1 MYNVYPQRSLPT
13 TPSSPRKCN
22 SIAQSNFSGFNVCR
36 IYRSSHPPASITKGM
51 ALSVFFFFTSS
62 DVCVYERG
70 RRALNGDGC
79 GHCWVSLSLFIVFEI
94 FSIDDIQW
102 YFILL
107 FYLTTIDRGSN
118 LFIENI
124 IRDVPRDNNDPWKLA
139 ARSGLER
146 EVLLL
151 VQSARRRGGP

>member
-36 IYRSSHPPASITKGM
+36 IYRSRPSHQPRSQKGW
-51 ALSVFFFFTSS
+51 LCLCFFFFYFLQRLCLWKGEES
-62 DVCVYERG
+62 VK
-70 RRALNGDGC
+70 RRWL
-79 GHCWVSLSLFIVFEI
+79 WTLLSLSLSLHCVRDFLHRWHSVI
-94 FSIDDIQW
+94 FHFAFLSYDW
-102 YFILL
+102 
-107 FYLTTIDRGSN
+107 GSN